1 MAPMLWMAVIA
12 SVMSLPY
19 ATIGLVRNGI
29 DVEAVGALFMLGAMG
44 TGVAFAI
51 YGVLLS
57 RAGTVRGMIGI
68 FFTPIVGTIL
78 GVAVRG
84 DTLHPLALVGMVV
97 VILGAVMVSRPE
109 PIPAS
114 VGERLLEIGDEVG
127 GGFDADGQAQ
137 QVVRY
142 FER

>member
-1 MAPMLWMAVIA
+1 MAILAA
-12 SVMSLPY
+12 VMSLPY
-19 ATIGLVRNGI
+19 ATVGLVREGI

-78 GVAVRG
+78 GVAVR
-84 DTLHPLALVGMVV
+84 DDELHPLALVGMAI

-109 PIPAS
+109 PMS
-114 VGERLLEIGDEVG
+114 VSVAQGAFEIGDEIG
-127 GGFDADGQAQ
+127 SGLDADGESQE
-137 QVVRY
+137 VVRY
-142 FER
+142 LER